1 LASTNGEHV
10 GLARG
15 AAFLVAFALLTVL
28 VAMGALTSVDR
39 AILDGVQVPHAS
51 WLDLAGSVISAFGQS
66 EVVGSI
72 ALGVAIVRRR
82 AGRSDWWIPLL
93 LVVVVL
99 IELALKLTVPQPPPP
114 SELSRSVHLLPFI
127 DGPTPF
133 AFPSGHV
140 ARTAFLVVALGWP
153 VPLSTV
159 LVAVT
164 SLTTI
169 YLGHH
174 WPSDAVG
181 GWLLGYGIAAV
192 SGRQPRILL
201 RR

>member
-1 LASTNGEHV
+1 M
-10 GLARG
+10 RG
-15 AAFLVAFALLTVL
+15 AAALIAFACLTALVAL
-28 VAMGALTSVDR
+28 GALASVDR
-39 AILDGVQVPHAS
+39 AILDIVQQPHAS
-51 WLDLAGSVISAFGQS
+51 WLDLLGSLVSVFGQS

-72 ALGVAIVRRR
+72 ALGVAIVRLR
-82 AGRSDWWIPLL
+82 AGRGDWWIPLL
-93 LVVVVL
+93 LVLVVL
-99 IELALKLTVPQPPPP
+99 IELALKLTVPQAPPP

-140 ARTAFLVVALGWP
+140 ARTAFLVAALGWRP
-153 VPLSTV
+153 VMSAAIV
-159 LVAVT
+159 LLT
-164 SLTTI
+164 SLTAI

-181 GWLLGYGIAAV
+181 GWLLGYGIAA
-192 SGRQPRILL
+192 LAT

>member
-1 LASTNGEHV
+1 
-10 GLARG
+10 
-15 AAFLVAFALLTVL
+15 
-28 VAMGALTSVDR
+28 M
-39 AILDGVQVPHAS
+39 PHES
-51 WLDLAGSVISAFGQS
+51 WLDLGASFVSAFGQS
-66 EVVGSI
+66 EVVGTI
-72 ALGVAIVRRR
+72 ALGVAIVRLR
-82 AGRSDWWIPLL
+82 AGRGDWWIPLL

-99 IELALKLTVPQPPPP
+99 IELGLKLTVPQAPPP

-140 ARTAFLVVALGWP
+140 ARTAFLVAALGWRP
-153 VPLSTV
+153 MISAAIV
-159 LVAVT
+159 LITA
-164 SLTTI
+164 LTTI

-192 SGRQPRILL
+192 SARRPRILL
-201 RR
+201 PR